1 MKPCVLT
8 GRNLPRLVHTSY
20 GFLKTLRMA
29 GVASKTLFNK
39 PKVELHCH
47 LDGAIRLKTILHFA
61 KKRKIQIPTEN
72 EGELRSLVTCNR
84 PSSLTEVLSKFSYYM
99 PVIAGDR
106 EAIQQI
112 AYELVEDK
120 AKEGVV
126 YLEAR
131 YSPHYLANCNVHPI
145 PWGQTEGDISP
156 DEVVNLVNQGFR
168 RGQCDFGIKVRS
180 ILCCIRHM
188 QAWSPEIVELCKK
201 YRNDGVV
208 GIDLA
213 GDELMDTE
221 SYPGHVQAY
230 EMAVKCGIHRTVH
243 AGEVGPPKVVR
254 EAVDILKAERIGHG
268 YVTIKDPALYKEIL
282 QKRIHIE
289 ACPLSSV
296 LTGACDPDYTKHP
309 VVTFMKDEANFSIN
323 TDDPL
328 IFNSTI
334 HTDYNIAAEHMNF
347 TELEFRTMNL
357 NAASS
362 SFLCSREKK
371 ELLNQLYTAY
381 GMTQNVC

>member
-1 MKPCVLT
+1 
-8 GRNLPRLVHTSY
+8 
-20 GFLKTLRMA
+20 MA
-29 GVASKTLFNK
+29 GVVSRTLFNQ

-47 LDGAIRLKTILHFA
+47 LDGAIRLQTILHFA
-61 KKRKIQIPTEN
+61 KKRKIQIPAEN
-72 EGELRSLVTCNR
+72 EGELYNLVTCSK

-106 EAIQQI
+106 EAIEQI

-120 AKEGVV
+120 AKEGIV

-145 PWGQTEGDISP
+145 PWGQTKGDVSP
-156 DEVVNLVNQGFR
+156 DEVVNLVNQGFH

-180 ILCCIRHM
+180 ILCCIRNM

-208 GIDLA
+208 GMDLA
-213 GDELMDTE
+213 GDELINAE
-221 SYPGHVQAY
+221 AHPGHVQAY

-243 AGEVGPPKVVR
+243 AGEVGPPNVVR
-254 EAVDILKAERIGHG
+254 EALDILKAERIGHG
-268 YVTIKDPALYKEIL
+268 YTIIKDPALYKEVL
-282 QKRIHIE
+282 QKKIHIE

-296 LTGACDPDYTKHP
+296 LTGACDPDYTIHP
-309 VVTFMKDEANFSIN
+309 VVTFQKDGANFSLN

-334 HTDYNIAAEHMNF
+334 HTDYNIATEYMNF
-347 TELEFRTMNL
+347 TELEFKTMNL

-362 SFLCSREKK
+362 SFLCSREKE

-381 GMTQNVC
+381 GMRENACY